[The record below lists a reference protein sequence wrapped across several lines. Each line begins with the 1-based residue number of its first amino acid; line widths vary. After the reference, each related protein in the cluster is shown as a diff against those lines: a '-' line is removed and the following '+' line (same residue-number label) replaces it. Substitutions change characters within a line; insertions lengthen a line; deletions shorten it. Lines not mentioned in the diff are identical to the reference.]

1 MNAFSK
7 GMRFFNSEFFGENYL
22 VGGGGGGLSRATCNL
37 AYEDKGKIRFIGED
51 RDIPS
56 TFTSR
61 VKFPSNISLWSV
73 QDSRSSCFRGREIFS
88 TNSLFPC
95 T

>member
-1 MNAFSK
+1 MNARVCVSLIASFSGK
-7 GMRFFNSEFFGENYL
+7 TIWSGE
-22 VGGGGGGLSRATCNL
+22 GGGGLSRATCNL

-61 VKFPSNISLWSV
+61 VKFPSLWSV